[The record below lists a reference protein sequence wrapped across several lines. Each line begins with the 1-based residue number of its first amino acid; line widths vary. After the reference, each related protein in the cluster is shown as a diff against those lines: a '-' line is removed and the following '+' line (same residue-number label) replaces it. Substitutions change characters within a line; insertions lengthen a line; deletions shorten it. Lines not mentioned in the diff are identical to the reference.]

1 MASPEQPTLRALASV
16 TAIAVSAAVLVT
28 GSYEISHER
37 IEENRQA
44 QLLRTLHQVLDPASH
59 DNELTQNRRV
69 VRDLE
74 LLGTSEPVEIFI
86 ATRAGRPV
94 AALISSVAPRGFS
107 GPIHLLIGIAADGTV
122 TGVRVTSHTETPGL
136 GDDIEIEK
144 SDWILSFE
152 GTSLSAPPLED
163 WAVRQDNGRFDAI
176 TGATVTP
183 RAVVDAVKNTLLYFQ
198 RHKDELF
205 SEPSAGSSLAG
216 DSADE

>member
-1 MASPEQPTLRALASV
+1 MASPEQPTLRAIASI

-44 QLLRTLHQVLDPASH
+44 RLLRTLHQVLDPASH

-74 LLGTSEPVEIFI
+74 LLGSSEPVEIFI

-122 TGVRVTSHTETPGL
+122 TGVRVTSHAETPGL

-144 SDWILSFE
+144 SDWILGFE
-152 GTSLSAPPLED
+152 GTSLSAPPLEG
-163 WAVRQDNGRFDAI
+163 WAVSKDNGRFDAI

-183 RAVVDAVKNTLLYFQ
+183 RAVIDAVKNTLLYFQ

-205 SEPSAGSSLAG
+205 AEPSASRSLTG
-216 DSADE
+216 DTADE

>member
-1 MASPEQPTLRALASV
+1 MASPEQPTLRAIASI

-44 QLLRTLHQVLDPASH
+44 RLLRTLHQVLDPASH

-74 LLGTSEPVEIFI
+74 LLGSSEPMELFI

-122 TGVRVTSHTETPGL
+122 TGVRVTSHNETPGL

-144 SDWILSFE
+144 SDWILGFE
-152 GTSLSAPPLED
+152 GTSLSAPPLEG
-163 WAVRQDNGRFDAI
+163 WAVSKDNGRFDAI

-183 RAVVDAVKNTLLYFQ
+183 RAVIDAVKNTLLYFQ

-205 SEPSAGSSLAG
+205 AEPSAGSSLTG
-216 DSADE
+216 DTADE